1 MLGLGSVRALCERM
15 GMEPPMNA
23 DRNAAAQVSAGGMQ
37 RVSQRIVI
45 VTPAPAGSR
54 KGNRI
59 TANRWAGFLR
69 DLGQRVRLVTEY
81 GGEPCDV
88 LIALHARRSYDSIA
102 RFREEHPQ
110 RPLIVALTGTDL
122 YGDIRSDALAQQS
135 LEWADRLITLQPAGI
150 DELPAHLRP
159 KVRVIYQSSIAPKGS
174 YLPRRDR
181 FEVCVMGHL
190 RTVKDPFRTAQAA
203 RLLPSNSRIHVLHLG
218 GIIDTEMLEQAQ
230 TEMAEN
236 PRYRWLGDLPRWK
249 ALRVLSRCRLLALTS
264 LMEGGANV
272 ITEAIA
278 CGVPVISSR
287 IEGSIGLLG
296 ADYPGYFPVGDTEAL
311 ASLLYRAETDQAYY
325 AGLAARCA
333 QLKWLAD
340 PAVERARWAD
350 LLAGLFD
357 DARVQPT

>member
-1 MLGLGSVRALCERM
+1 M
-15 GMEPPMNA
+15 
-23 DRNAAAQVSAGGMQ
+23 
-37 RVSQRIVI
+37 SQRIVI

-102 RFREEHPQ
+102 RFRREHPQ

-135 LEWADRLITLQPAGI
+135 LEWADRLITLQPAGTN
-150 DELPAHLRP
+150 ELPAHLRS
-159 KVRVIYQSSIAPKGS
+159 KVRVIYQSSNAPKGAFP
-174 YLPRRDR
+174 PRQDR
-181 FEVCVMGHL
+181 FEVCVIGHL
-190 RTVKDPFRTAQAA
+190 RAVKDPFRAAEAA
-203 RLLPSNSRIHVLHLG
+203 RLLPPESRINILHLG
-218 GIIDTEMLEQAQ
+218 GIIDTEMEVRARE
-230 TEMAEN
+230 EMAGN
-236 PRYRWLGDLPRWK
+236 PRYRWLGDVPRWK
-249 ALRVLSRCRLLALTS
+249 ALRILSRCRLLALTS

-272 ITEAIA
+272 VTEAIA
-278 CGVPVISSR
+278 CDVPVISSR

-296 ADYPGYFPVGDTEAL
+296 ADYPGYFPVGDTAAL

-325 AGLAARCA
+325 ADLSARCA

-350 LLAGLFD
+350 LLAGLPD
-357 DARVQPT
+357 RAREGAQPL